1 MIVSAFI
8 GYIVTQNQL
17 VNFRFEQQRAT
28 EIAEAGLNYYKWYL
42 AHYPGDVTN
51 GTTTP
56 GPYVHVYKD
65 PEGGDIG
72 EFSLDIASS
81 TYCGEVVSIEIT
93 STGHT
98 YENPDA
104 QSIVRAKYVRP
115 TVADY
120 SFITNAGVWYGA
132 GGVVVGPIHSN
143 QGIRMDSAHNST
155 VGSGVGSWTCDS
167 SYGCSPTAVVDGVY
181 TTSGLADPGL
191 FSFPISPI
199 DFAGITLDLADMK
212 AKAQANGIYY
222 GPSGGYGYSVVFN
235 GDGTATVRRVTGTY
249 NYTSYSS
256 SEGWHSGERNVITS
270 SSFVDVET
278 IDASCPVMFFEDK
291 VWVQGTVDQKVT
303 LAAANLS
310 LSSQTNVVLSGNL
323 TYAPSTEAG
332 LLVLAEDD
340 VDVGLNVPNN
350 MTIQGIFI
358 AQNGR
363 FGRNHY
369 STGYLSGTYDP
380 YVVRSS
386 LDTIG
391 TIVTRNRAVTR
402 WVSGG
407 VTLSGFDGGDDSF
420 DPDQIDNPP
429 PFTPSTSDVYRLI
442 NWRQDG

>member
-1 MIVSAFI
+1 
-8 GYIVTQNQL
+8 
-17 VNFRFEQQRAT
+17 
-28 EIAEAGLNYYKWYL
+28 
-42 AHYPGDVTN
+42 
-51 GTTTP
+51 
-56 GPYVHVYKD
+56 
-65 PEGGDIG
+65 
-72 EFSLDIASS
+72 
-81 TYCGEVVSIEIT
+81 
-93 STGHT
+93 
-98 YENPDA
+98 
-104 QSIVRAKYVRP
+104 
-115 TVADY
+115 
-120 SFITNAGVWYGA
+120 
-132 GGVVVGPIHSN
+132 
-143 QGIRMDSAHNST
+143 
-155 VGSGVGSWTCDS
+155 
-167 SYGCSPTAVVDGVY
+167 
-181 TTSGLADPGL
+181 L

-222 GPSGGYGYSVVFN
+222 GPSGGYGYSIVFN

-256 SEGWHSGERNVITS
+256 SEGWHSGERNVITG

-323 TYAPSTEAG
+323 TYAPNTEAG

-369 STGYLSGTYDP
+369 STSYLSGTYDP

-407 VTLSGFDGGDDSF
+407 TTLSGFDGGDDSF
-420 DPDQIDNPP
+420 DPDQVDNPP